1 MKKLNKKVYFT
12 ITVILTISLLSFI
25 TIFSVNNYIS
35 KYKQMESNLSMEDKM
50 GNPPDKPNNEEKDMD
65 ENIKFMDVTMYTIIV
80 ENNTVKEIMNH
91 SNNNLSDEE
100 IRTLAESI
108 LNGNVKN
115 KYIGNLF
122 IEKYSY
128 KYDGR
133 SLTIIDN
140 SSISKELTNNL
151 LTTLLIF
158 TILEILIL
166 YLAKVITVWIT
177 KPVKESFDRQKEFI
191 ADASHELKT
200 PLSVIMASVE
210 AYQDNPKEK
219 KWLTNIKLE
228 SERMNDLIIEL
239 LELAKSEGK
248 SNVLYS
254 EGNLSKT
261 VELSLLTFEGI
272 AFEKGIK
279 IDYDIESNIKLTMN
293 ENNIKELIEILLD
306 NAIKHSKEKGTIKV
320 TLKEVGKSILL
331 DVTNEGEGILPE
343 EEEKIFERFYR
354 SDKSRDRKESRYG
367 LGLAI
372 AKNIVTNHNGVIS
385 AKSKDGYTTFKIIFK
400 K

>member
-12 ITVILTISLLSFI
+12 IMLILTISLLSFI
-25 TIFSVNNYIS
+25 TIFSVNNYVS
-35 KYKQMESNLSMEDKM
+35 KYKQIENNLSMEDKM
-50 GNPPDKPNNEEKDMD
+50 ENPPEKMEGEAKKLD
-65 ENIKFMDVTMYTIIV
+65 ENIKFMDVTMYTVIV

-100 IRTLAESI
+100 ISTLAEKI
-108 LNGNVKN
+108 LSDNVKS

-122 IEKYSY
+122 LEKYSY

-140 SSISKELTNNL
+140 SSISKELVNNL
-151 LTTLLIF
+151 LTTLFIF
-158 TILEILIL
+158 IILEALIL
-166 YLAKVITVWIT
+166 YLAKVITIWIT
-177 KPVKESFDRQKEFI
+177 KPVKESFERQKEFI

-200 PLSVIMASVE
+200 PLSVIMASIE

-248 SNVLYS
+248 NNVTYT

-279 IDYDIESNIKLTMN
+279 IDYDIENNIKLTMN
-293 ENNIKELIEILLD
+293 ENNIKELVEILLD

-320 TLKEVGKSILL
+320 TLKEVNKSTLL
-331 DVTNEGEGILPE
+331 EVTNEGEGIPLG

-354 SDKSRDRKESRYG
+354 SDKSRERSNSRYG

-372 AKNIVTNHNGVIS
+372 AKNIVTNHNGEIS

>member
-65 ENIKFMDVTMYTIIV
+65 ENIKFMDVIMYTIIV